1 MPPNIVTNEY
11 LASTLELLEEEIVKR
26 TGIEERRYVDS
37 GTSCS
42 ELALH
47 AVENAVHRSGLF
59 QEIDLIIFA
68 TLSPDHFFPGSGCFL
83 QASETSKRTGARH
96 PQRGFLGSAALGM
109 AFAAGWTP
117 CIGPILG
124 GIIGLAATSGGWR
137 SGLVLSA
144 FYSAGLAVPFLLT
157 GLGISLLSFGEKT
170 PPPAPAPANTNF
182 EPAPDVEFQTLAG
195 QPFRLKDA
203 YQEEV
208 AKFEYQVLLGG
219 SDAKVKYA
227 QSVLPT
233 TYLIDRQGRI
243 RQKIIGARDKAGWEA
258 AVKPLL
264 AETPATASA
273 N

>member
-1 MPPNIVTNEY
+1 MPNTKILALGHYMPPNIVTNEY

-157 GLGISLLSFGEKT
+157 GLGINQFLSFYKNFRRHLHKVEVVSGVVLILVGLLVMSGKSTTLATSKFMALIPNAEGLLNRWFKS
-170 PPPAPAPANTNF
+170 PEQNPAAPTTTAQNF
-182 EPAPDVEFQTLAG
+182 EMAPDVEFQTLAG
-195 QPFRLKDA
+195 KPFRL
-203 YQEEV
+203 
-208 AKFEYQVLLGG
+208 
-219 SDAKVKYA
+219 
-227 QSVLPT
+227 
-233 TYLIDRQGRI
+233 
-243 RQKIIGARDKAGWEA
+243 
-258 AVKPLL
+258 
-264 AETPATASA
+264 
-273 N
+273 